1 MPSAA
6 EGAFGA
12 HRDEVERRVSG
23 GEPFSRIET
32 MIESTDAT
40 DDEKAAL
47 WLLAWSEQPRRVR
60 RRVVTDALSYAEEK
74 PLVPNIS
81 REDH

>member
-6 EGAFGA
+6 QGAFGV

-23 GEPFSRIET
+23 GEPFSRIEM
-32 MIESTDAT
+32 MIESVDAT

-60 RRVVTDALSYAEEK
+60 RSIVTDALDYAEEK
-74 PLVPNIS
+74 PLVPNVP
-81 REDH
+81 REEH